1 MKNLDRLL
9 FSVSK
14 TVIDMHQLLSII
26 ELTCILSFV
35 SLATVFTFRF
45 AGFPD
50 LSVDGVFAL
59 GAVTFAQ
66 LIQAGWYIPAA
77 FIGAVISGLVIGAC
91 TATIA
96 SRLHINPL
104 LASVLIL
111 TILYSLNLRIL
122 GRANLP
128 IYSVLDST
136 FTNTHI
142 RIILLLLLAGC
153 TWFTTFLFFKTE
165 IGTALRSTGSS
176 QEFLTAIAR
185 NSNLYRMLLVSLAG
199 GAVAASGAL
208 LALKFGF
215 ADVSLGTGT
224 IIIGI
229 ASLIIGEKI
238 CGRNSLFLQLLS
250 APIGMLLYELAVGVA
265 YSLGTSST
273 DVKLGT
279 GVITIILLAF
289 SHNERHRLI
298 N

>member
-1 MKNLDRLL
+1 
-9 FSVSK
+9 
-14 TVIDMHQLLSII
+14 MHQLLSIV

-35 SLATVFTFRF
+35 SLAAIFTFRF

-59 GAVTFAQ
+59 GAVTFAK
-66 LIQAGWYIPAA
+66 LILAGWNIPAA
-77 FIGAVISGLVIGAC
+77 LAGAVVAGLLIGAV

-96 SRLHINPL
+96 NRLRVNPL

-128 IYSVLDST
+128 IYGVLDST
-136 FTNTHI
+136 WAVTQF
-142 RIILLLLLAGC
+142 RMIILLALAGGMWC
-153 TWFTTFLFFKTE
+153 AGLLFFKTE

-176 QEFLTAIAR
+176 PEFLTAIAK
-185 NSNLYRMLLVSLAG
+185 NPAFYRLLLVALASG
-199 GAVAASGAL
+199 SVAASGAL

-229 ASLIIGEKI
+229 AALIIGEKI
-238 CGRNSLFLQLLS
+238 CGRDSLLPQLLA
-250 APIGMLLYELAVGVA
+250 APVGILFYELAVGVA
-265 YSLGTSST
+265 YSLGISST

-279 GVITIILLAF
+279 GLITIALLAL
-289 SHNERHRLI
+289 NRDERNKLFD
-298 N
+298 

>member
-1 MKNLDRLL
+1 
-9 FSVSK
+9 
-14 TVIDMHQLLSII
+14 MHQVLSIV

-35 SLATVFTFRF
+35 SLAAIFTFRF

-59 GAVTFAQ
+59 GAVIFAK
-66 LIQAGWYIPAA
+66 LYLAGWNIPAA
-77 FIGAVISGLVIGAC
+77 IAGAVAGGLLIGAV

-96 SRLHINPL
+96 NRLRINPL

-111 TILYSLNLRIL
+111 TVLYSLNLRVL

-128 IYSVLDST
+128 IYGVLDSAFAKT
-136 FTNTHI
+136 GI
-142 RIILLLLLAGC
+142 RSIILLLLASGSWLVAL
-153 TWFTTFLFFKTE
+153 LFFKTE
-165 IGTALRSTGSS
+165 IGTALRSTGTSP
-176 QEFLTAIAR
+176 EFLTVVAR
-185 NSNLYRMLLVSLAG
+185 NPAFYRLLLVSLAG
-199 GAVAASGAL
+199 GSVAASGAL

-229 ASLIIGEKI
+229 AALIIGEKV
-238 CGRNSLFLQLLS
+238 CGRDSLLPQLLA
-250 APIGMLLYELAVGVA
+250 APVGMLFYELAVGLA
-265 YSLGTSST
+265 YSLGISST

-279 GVITIILLAF
+279 GIITIALLAL
-289 SHNERHRLI
+289 SRDERYRLF